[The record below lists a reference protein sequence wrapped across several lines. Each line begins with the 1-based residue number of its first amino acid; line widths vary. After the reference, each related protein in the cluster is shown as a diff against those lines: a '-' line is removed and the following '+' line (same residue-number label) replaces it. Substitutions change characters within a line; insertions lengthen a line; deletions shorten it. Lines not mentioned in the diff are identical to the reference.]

1 VYRLLRR
8 PRWVL
13 LTVGTVLAMVV
24 MVNLSLWQLR
34 RLDGRKAENRAVST
48 RTATAP
54 ASLDVVLSATS
65 TLDDL
70 GEAPWRRIEVSGTY
84 DLARQVFVNDRSLDG
99 VAGLHVVTP
108 LVLADGRALLVNRG
122 WVPAPAT
129 VDAAPSAPD
138 PPSGLVAVL
147 GRVRPTQTRG
157 WIGPRD
163 PVDGTLTRVSRV
175 DIARIGRQVPYAL
188 VPAYIEL
195 GRADDGTL
203 PRPLPLPALDDGP
216 HLSYA
221 GQWLLFALLAGA
233 GWVALVRRHLKLA
246 RQAARRAERAAAV
259 TIAAPSPGDED
270 RHASSSGAPTTGP
283 SRTTGA

>member
-1 VYRLLRR
+1 MYRFLLR

-13 LTVGTVLAMVV
+13 LTAGIVLAMVV
-24 MVNLSLWQLR
+24 MVNLALWQLR
-34 RLDGRKAENRAVST
+34 RLDGRKDENRAVAT
-48 RTATAP
+48 RTAAAP
-54 ASLDVVLSATS
+54 APLAVVLPSTS

-70 GEAPWRRIEVSGTY
+70 GDAPWRRVEVSGTY

-129 VDAAPSAPD
+129 VDTAPSAPD
-138 PPSGLVAVL
+138 PPTGLVTVL

-163 PVDGTLTRVSRV
+163 PVDGTLTRVARL
-175 DIARIGRQVPYAL
+175 DIARVGRQVPYAL

-195 GRADDGTL
+195 GRTDDGTL
-203 PRPLPLPALDDGP
+203 PRPLPLPARDDGP

-221 GQWLLFALLAGA
+221 GQWLLFTLLAGV
-233 GWVALVRRHLKLA
+233 GWVALVRRHLALA
-246 RQAARRAERAAAV
+246 RQAARRAERATAL
-259 TIAAPSPGDED
+259 TNAAPPPDDED
-270 RHASSSGAPTTGP
+270 RPAPGSVATTTEP